1 MVKTGK
7 VSKSKGKKTGRVC
20 KKLAAALASEAQHS
34 EASSDELDD
43 LSADPAVRRAPA
55 RVVWDR
61 YPMCTE
67 HLLNYLDTHPDVAKL
82 FGDSTQA
89 AKLEGRS
96 KVTAKSNKSTGYL
109 QVAEGVFSIDDN
121 EAV

>member
-7 VSKSKGKKTGRVC
+7 VSKSKGKKTGRVR
-20 KKLAAALASEAQHS
+20 KKSAAALASEAQHS

-61 YPMCTE
+61 YPMRTE
-67 HLLNYLDTHPDVAKL
+67 HLLNYLDTHPDVAIKL

-109 QVAEGVFSIDDN
+109 
-121 EAV
+121 

>member
-20 KKLAAALASEAQHS
+20 KKSAAALASEAQHS

-43 LSADPAVRRAPA
+43 LSADPAVCRAPA
-55 RVVWDR
+55 CVVWDR
-61 YPMCTE
+61 YPVRTE
-67 HLLNYLDTHPDVAKL
+67 RLLDYLDAHLDVAIKL

-109 QVAEGVFSIDDN
+109 
-121 EAV
+121 

>member
-7 VSKSKGKKTGRVC
+7 VSKSKGKKTGHVC
-20 KKLAAALASEAQHS
+20 KKSAAALASEAQHS
-34 EASSDELDD
+34 KASSDELDD
-43 LSADPAVRRAPA
+43 LSADPAVHRAPA
-55 RVVWDR
+55 HVVWDR
-61 YPMCTE
+61 YPMHTE
-67 HLLNYLDTHPDVAKL
+67 CLLNYLDVHPDVAIKL

-109 QVAEGVFSIDDN
+109 
-121 EAV
+121 